1 MFPLEVYKRLR
12 EEQRELAVRIG
23 RLNQFIDNHDNM
35 GTNKE
40 LDDDYMD
47 LLRDQLE
54 SMQAYNGC
62 LIQRI
67 GFAVTE
73 GIAPLERSRGNQ
85 AIRRDVNKFRES
97 SKIDPRDPAKQNPA
111 KQDSD
116 RVVAYEAYGNFD
128 FDPVPKQDSDKVVA
142 DEDEHNFGFYCG
154 FDTSIL

>member
-1 MFPLEVYKRLR
+1 MISHKVYEMLR

-23 RLNQFIDNHDNM
+23 RLKQFIDDHDNKGM
-35 GTNKE
+35 NIFDDHDNKGTSEE
-40 LDDDYMD
+40 LNDDYMD
-47 LLRDQLE
+47 ILRDQLE
-54 SMQAYNGC
+54 SMRGYNVC
-62 LIQRI
+62 LVQRI
-67 GFAVTE
+67 GIAVTE

-97 SKIDPRDPAKQNPA
+97 CEPDPRDPAP

-116 RVVAYEAYGNFD
+116 R
-128 FDPVPKQDSDKVVA
+128 VVA

>member
-73 GIAPLERSRGNQ
+73 GIAPQERSRGNQ
-85 AIRRDVNKFRES
+85 AILRDVKKFRET
-97 SKIDPRDPAKQNPA
+97 DPRDPAPK
-111 KQDSD
+111 
-116 RVVAYEAYGNFD
+116 YELG
-128 FDPVPKQDSDKVVA
+128 DKVNPDEIVA